1 LLLIPLYYKT
11 PYHHRKQ
18 LKNYKKSELTFN
30 SVLSISQLNEDLLHK
45 DEKLG
50 TGWGHASSD
59 TALA

>member
-1 LLLIPLYYKT
+1 LYYKT